1 MKKTF
6 LFILLTGI
14 IFIAF
19 YFFMTYDRNYTWSKE
34 FQQEVILATTKSN
47 FKIQRM
53 KQIEADN
60 IKLPLEKSLKLKI
73 QKKLNSIGLMND
85 GTEYGEIIY
94 LVSENPQEILHFK
107 NYCLGDHIIG
117 LEVEYKNIPN
127 DRLKIIQNETERQFG
142 NYKIIWTKI

>member
-6 LFILLTGI
+6 FFILLTGI

-34 FQQEVILATTKSN
+34 FQQEVKLATTKSN

-73 QKKLNSIGLMND
+73 QKN
-85 GTEYGEIIY
+85 
-94 LVSENPQEILHFK
+94 
-107 NYCLGDHIIG
+107 
-117 LEVEYKNIPN
+117 
-127 DRLKIIQNETERQFG
+127 
-142 NYKIIWTKI
+142 